1 MLPSFMSDYAKAH
14 IVLANVAQVTTLA
27 RRFAQLLEDNATRFN
42 KTPWMIFLEGD
53 LGTGKTTFVRACLQA
68 MGETGKIKS
77 PTYTILESYEI
88 KQWKIF
94 HLDLYRLADP
104 EELHFLGL
112 EDYFTEDSIFFI
124 EWPRKGLGVLPKPD
138 IVLHYKFL
146 AQGRALELT
155 AFSQRA
161 LPLLESI
168 HEICV

>member
-1 MLPSFMSDYAKAH
+1 MSIPAKAQ
-14 IVLANVAQVTTLA
+14 IILANVPQVTLLA
-27 RRFAQLLEDNATRFN
+27 KRFSQLLEKSAARFN
-42 KTPWMIFLEGD
+42 KTPWIIFLEGD

-77 PTYTILESYEI
+77 PTFTVLETYEL
-88 KQWKIF
+88 KQWQIF

-104 EELHFLGL
+104 EELNFLGI
-112 EDYFTEDSIFFI
+112 EDYFTENAIFFI
-124 EWPRKGLGVLPKPD
+124 EWPRKGLGILPKPD
-138 IVLHYKFL
+138 ILLHYKFL

>member
-1 MLPSFMSDYAKAH
+1 MSDSAKAN
-14 IVLANVAQVTTLA
+14 IVLTNVPQVTKLA
-27 RRFAQLLEDNATRFN
+27 NRFAQLLEQQAARFN
-42 KTPWMIFLEGD
+42 KTPWVIYFEGD
-53 LGTGKTTFVRACLQA
+53 LGAGKTTFVRACLQA
-68 MGETGKIKS
+68 MGEKGKIKS

-88 KQWKIF
+88 KQRKIF

-124 EWPRKGLGVLPKPD
+124 EWPRKGLGVIPKPD
-138 IVLHYKFL
+138 IVLNYKFL
-146 AQGRALELT
+146 AQGRALELA

-161 LPLLESI
+161 FPLLESI